1 MNWEKI
7 APLLKG
13 AVGGAIVVTI
23 VGFTWG
29 GWVTGGTAQQEAT
42 QMAKEAVSDRLAKI
56 CVYQFGQDPEKDLE
70 LKELKGK
77 SSWMRD
83 DYVKDQGWAIMPD
96 EEEPDRGVVDKCVK
110 LLL

>member
-13 AVGGAIVVTI
+13 AVGGAIVATI

-42 QMAKEAVSDRLAKI
+42 QMAEEAVSDRLAKI
-56 CVYQFGQDPEKDLE
+56 CVYQFSQDPEKDLE

-77 SSWMRD
+77 SSWLRD

-96 EEEPDRGVVDKCVK
+96 EEESDRGVASKCAE